1 MAANSNTYDAVI
13 IGSGITGGWAAKEL
27 TEKGLNTLVLEA
39 GRTIVPEKDYVEH
52 VPVWELKHRGWDDR
66 FERERTQPIQ
76 RECYYACDEYS
87 HKFFVKD
94 DENPYSCDPGKHFSW
109 IRGRQVGGK
118 SITWGRQSYRWSDLD
133 FEANLRDGVA
143 VDWPIRYAD
152 IAPWYD
158 YVEEFAGISG
168 QAEGLPQ
175 LPDGKFLPPMEMTCV
190 ELDLKAALAKHF
202 DDRMMTI
209 GRSAVLTQVHKGRAA
224 CHYCGVCHRGCITQS
239 YFSSLN
245 STLPAAQKTGR
256 LTLRPYSVVRNLI
269 FDSATRKVSGVRV
282 VDAQTKNELEFKGRI
297 VFLCASTLESSRI
310 LLNSA
315 TSEFPNGLANSSGEL
330 GHNIMD
336 HHMGAGANGMMPGH
350 EDKMPFGNRPN
361 GIYIPRFRNV
371 KTKQSEFIRGYG
383 YQGGGFREGWS
394 RGTWMSGI
402 GADFKNALKKPGPWR
417 LGVGGFGECL
427 PNHENYVEVDKE
439 KLDAWGIP
447 TLKIHCAWGDNE
459 HAMSRDIAIQAG
471 EMLAAA
477 GAKDIQ
483 VYQDISSPGLGIHE
497 MGTSRMG
504 RDPKTSVLNAHNQ
517 AHDAKNLFVT
527 DGGCMVSS
535 SCVNPSLTYMALTAR
550 ACDFAVSEM
559 KKNNL

>member
-1 MAANSNTYDAVI
+1 MAQNSSTYDAVI

-39 GRTIVPEKDYVEH
+39 GRTIVPEQDYVEH
-52 VPVWELKHRGWDDR
+52 VPVWELKYRYWDNR
-66 FERERTQPIQ
+66 AERASTQPIQ

-87 HKFFVKD
+87 HKFFVRD
-94 DENPYSCDPGKHFSW
+94 DENPYASAPGKHFSW

-118 SITWGRQSYRWSDLD
+118 SLTWGRQSYRWSDLD
-133 FEANLRDGVA
+133 FEANLKDSIA

-190 ELDLKAALAKHF
+190 ELDFKAALARHF
-202 DDRMMTI
+202 DDRRMTI

-245 STLPAAQKTGR
+245 STLPAAQKTGK
-256 LTLRPYSVVRNLI
+256 LTLRPYSVVHSLI
-269 FDSATRKVSGVRV
+269 FDPKTRKVSGVRV
-282 VDAQTKNELEFKGRI
+282 IDAQSKNALEFKGRI
-297 VFLCASTLESSRI
+297 VFLCASTLESTRI

-315 TSEFPNGLANSSGEL
+315 TPEFPNGLANSSGEL
-330 GHNIMD
+330 GHNLMD

-371 KTKQSEFIRGYG
+371 KTKQQEFIRGYG
-383 YQGGGFREGWS
+383 YQGGGHREGWT
-394 RGTWMSGI
+394 RGMSMTGI
-402 GADFKNALKKPGPWR
+402 GADLKNALKKPGPWR
-417 LGVGGFGECL
+417 FGVGGFGECL
-427 PNHENYVEVDKE
+427 PNHDNYVEVDKD

-447 TLKIHCAWGDNE
+447 TLKINCAWGDNE

-477 GAKDIQ
+477 GARDIQ
-483 VYQDISSPGLGIHE
+483 VYQEISSPGLGIHE
-497 MGTSRMG
+497 MGTARMG
-504 RDPKTSVLNAHNQ
+504 RDPKTSVLNGQNQ
-517 AHDAKNLFVT
+517 AHDVRNLFIT
-527 DGGCMVSS
+527 DGGCMTSS
-535 SCVNPSLTYMALTAR
+535 ACVNPSLTYMALTAR
-550 ACDFAVSEM
+550 ACDFAVTEM